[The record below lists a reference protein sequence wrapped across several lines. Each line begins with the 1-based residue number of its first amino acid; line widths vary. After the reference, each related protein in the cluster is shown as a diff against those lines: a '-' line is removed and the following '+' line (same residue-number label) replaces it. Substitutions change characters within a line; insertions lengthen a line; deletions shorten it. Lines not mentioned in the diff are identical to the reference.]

1 MAFGE
6 NLKRIR
12 EEQSF
17 EIQEIANYLGVRRET
32 VWHWEKGKSKPRK
45 KQVRA
50 LAKLFKTSVK
60 ELTE

>member
-17 EIQEIANYLGVRRET
+17 EIQEVASYLGVRRET
-32 VWHWEKGKSKPRK
+32 IWHWERGKAKPRA

-50 LAKLFKTSVK
+50 LAKLFKVNIK
-60 ELTE
+60 NLTE

>member
-6 NLKRIR
+6 NLKKIR

-32 VWHWEKGKSKPRK
+32 IWHWEKGKAKPRA

-50 LAKLFKTSVK
+50 LAKLFKVSVK
-60 ELTE
+60 ELTN

>member
-1 MAFGE
+1 MSFGE

-17 EIQEIANYLGVRRET
+17 EIQEVANYLGVRRET
-32 VWHWEKGKSKPRK
+32 VWHWEKDKSKPRA

-50 LAKLFKTSVK
+50 LAKLFKVSPK
-60 ELTE
+60 QLNG